1 VSFSASE
8 RGKGDR
14 GVEERGEASPR
25 GCRRKSAA
33 CLHGLRRAIWAAL
46 RRLFR
51 GEREEREEECGGF
64 IGAGL
69 VAS

>member
-1 VSFSASE
+1 VSFGAPE

-25 GCRRKSAA
+25 GCRRKFAA
-33 CLHGLRRAIWAAL
+33 CLHGLRRGISPAWRL
-46 RRLFR
+46 RTER
-51 GEREEREEECGGF
+51 GGEEKGEGVSGF
-64 IGAGL
+64 IGTGL